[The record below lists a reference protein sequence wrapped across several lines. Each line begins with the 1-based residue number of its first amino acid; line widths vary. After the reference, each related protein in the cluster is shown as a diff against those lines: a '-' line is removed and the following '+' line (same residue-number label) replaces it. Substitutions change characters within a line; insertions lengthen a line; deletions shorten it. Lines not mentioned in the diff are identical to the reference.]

1 MPIRVALHHKTS
13 YSYDRLVQLSPQVI
27 RLRPAPHSRTPVT
40 AYSLK
45 IEPKN
50 HFLNW
55 QQDPFSNY
63 LARVVFPEKVR
74 NFTVEVDLVAELT
87 VINPFDFF
95 LEPYAEKFPF
105 KYEASLEHE
114 LTPFLAVKPAGPQLA
129 AFLKTIDRSPM
140 AMIDFLV
147 GLNQKLQQGIKY
159 VIRMEP
165 GVQSSEETLECAS
178 GSCRDSAW
186 LLVEALRHLGLA
198 ARFVSGFLIQLK
210 PDITSLD
217 GAPGADRDFT
227 DLHAWTEVYLPGA
240 GWVGMDPTSGL
251 FAGEGHIPLA
261 ATAEPSSAAP
271 VSGNVDPCEVTFAHE
286 MAVWRVLEDPRV
298 TLPYTEEQW
307 ERILA
312 LGCRVDRA
320 LCDGDVR
327 LTMGGEPTFVSID
340 NMEGAEWNTAA
351 LGAEKRKL
359 AGGLLERLRERFA
372 PGGLL
377 HYGQGKWY
385 PGEPL
390 PRWALGC
397 YWRKDG
403 TPLWRDRELL
413 ARDDVDY
420 GFGVAQAKTFGEAL
434 ARRLGLDPSYVMP
447 AFEDQFYYLHQEQ
460 LLPVNVNTAK
470 NQAED
475 PLERERIRKIFER
488 GLDTPVGMVLPLQR
502 SGPEWQT
509 GLWRLRGERL
519 SLLPG
524 DSPVGLR
531 LPLSSLPWVAPKD
544 IPEVH
549 DSDPTVALGPLP
561 VPVYRRTNESRGGRA
576 ERDRTPEV
584 GESAPWIVRK
594 ALCVEPRGGRMCIFM
609 PPVDSAEDYVDLLA
623 ALEDTAAHLK
633 MPVVIEGYTPPHD
646 ARIENIKVTPDP
658 GVIEVNVHPARNWQE
673 LVDNTTAIY
682 DDARHMR
689 LGTEK
694 FMLDGRHTGTG
705 GGNHFVLGA
714 ATPTDSPFLRRPDL
728 LRSMIGY
735 WLNHPALSYLFSSMF
750 IGPTSQAPRVD
761 ETRADSLYELEIAFG
776 QIPNPGEGEVPP
788 WLVDRIFRH
797 ILVDLT
803 GNTHRAE
810 FCIDKLYSPDTATGR
825 LGLLELRGFEM
836 PPHARMSLTQQ
847 LLVRALIAWFWK
859 EPYKEAPIAW
869 GTQLHDRFMLPHF
882 TRRDFDDVL
891 ADLRRAGYAFDA
903 EWFAPHFEFRY
914 PALGR
919 AHHAGIDIEIRQ
931 ATEPWYVLGEEGSP
945 GGTARYVDSSVERV
959 QVKVEGL
966 TSSRFAVTCN
976 GRRLPLAFTGRQGE
990 HVAGVRY
997 RAWQPPSCLH
1007 PTIPVHAPLIFDVV
1021 DTWAG
1026 RSVGGCS
1033 YHVSH
1038 PGGRTFETFP
1048 VNANE
1053 AEARRA
1059 ARFFEIGHTPGAMA
1073 VPEVEVNPDFPL
1085 TLDLR
1090 RGVAH

>member
-63 LARVVFPEKVR
+63 LARVVFPERVR

-105 KYEASLEHE
+105 KYEAGLEHE

-129 AFLKTIDRSPM
+129 ALLKTIDRSPK

-147 GLNQKLQQGIKY
+147 GLNQKLQQGIQY

-165 GVQSSEETLECAS
+165 GVQTSEETLELAS

-271 VSGNVDPCEVTFAHE
+271 VSGNVDPCEVSFAHE

-312 LGCRVDRA
+312 LGCQVDRD

-351 LGAEKRKL
+351 LGAEKRRL

-420 GFGVAQAKTFGEAL
+420 GFGVAEAKTFAETL
-434 ARRLGLDPSYVMP
+434 ARRLGLNPDYVAP
-447 AFEDQFYYLHQEQ
+447 AFEDQFYHLHQERA
-460 LLPVNVNTAK
+460 LPVNVEAK
-470 NQAED
+470 DNRLED
-475 PLERERIRKIFER
+475 PLERERIRKVFER

-509 GLWRLRGERL
+509 GLWMLRGQ
-519 SLLPG
+519 
-524 DSPVGLR
+524 
-531 LPLSSLPWVAPKD
+531 
-544 IPEVH
+544 H
-549 DSDPTVALGPLP
+549 
-561 VPVYRRTNESRGGRA
+561 
-576 ERDRTPEV
+576 
-584 GESAPWIVRK
+584 
-594 ALCVEPRGGRMCIFM
+594 
-609 PPVDSAEDYVDLLA
+609 
-623 ALEDTAAHLK
+623 
-633 MPVVIEGYTPPHD
+633 
-646 ARIENIKVTPDP
+646 
-658 GVIEVNVHPARNWQE
+658 
-673 LVDNTTAIY
+673 
-682 DDARHMR
+682 
-689 LGTEK
+689 
-694 FMLDGRHTGTG
+694 
-705 GGNHFVLGA
+705 
-714 ATPTDSPFLRRPDL
+714 
-728 LRSMIGY
+728 
-735 WLNHPALSYLFSSMF
+735 
-750 IGPTSQAPRVD
+750 
-761 ETRADSLYELEIAFG
+761 
-776 QIPNPGEGEVPP
+776 
-788 WLVDRIFRH
+788 
-797 ILVDLT
+797 
-803 GNTHRAE
+803 
-810 FCIDKLYSPDTATGR
+810 
-825 LGLLELRGFEM
+825 
-836 PPHARMSLTQQ
+836 
-847 LLVRALIAWFWK
+847 
-859 EPYKEAPIAW
+859 
-869 GTQLHDRFMLPHF
+869 
-882 TRRDFDDVL
+882 
-891 ADLRRAGYAFDA
+891 
-903 EWFAPHFEFRY
+903 
-914 PALGR
+914 
-919 AHHAGIDIEIRQ
+919 
-931 ATEPWYVLGEEGSP
+931 
-945 GGTARYVDSSVERV
+945 
-959 QVKVEGL
+959 
-966 TSSRFAVTCN
+966 
-976 GRRLPLAFTGRQGE
+976 
-990 HVAGVRY
+990 
-997 RAWQPPSCLH
+997 
-1007 PTIPVHAPLIFDVV
+1007 
-1021 DTWAG
+1021 
-1026 RSVGGCS
+1026 
-1033 YHVSH
+1033 
-1038 PGGRTFETFP
+1038 
-1048 VNANE
+1048 
-1053 AEARRA
+1053 
-1059 ARFFEIGHTPGAMA
+1059 
-1073 VPEVEVNPDFPL
+1073 
-1085 TLDLR
+1085 
-1090 RGVAH
+1090 